1 MDGMGHYILGLF
13 DTLLDF
19 KLQVI
24 INFTEVLCSGAGWLL
39 AEANRAV
46 EFSQWC
52 HHQNIPHFKKL
63 VTNQTMFRRNS

>member
-13 DTLLDF
+13 GTLLDF

-24 INFTEVLCSGAGWLL
+24 INFTEELCSGAGWFNLYRYIIMEL

-52 HHQNIPHFKKL
+52 HHQKYTPF
-63 VTNQTMFRRNS
+63 